1 MMYVPVEDEKPEGEV
16 PCSPQSPHSIRFTG
30 QMPENSFPS
39 LEYDLASKKWRI
51 LIFWTLVILDSF
63 AIPIILYFVLNYSTT
78 LNKKQVYYIISFTLF
93 GTLMLEYAQRAWRL
107 WMKNSTCRVVNTKRL
122 DVCFPIEVL
131 QICSNYFQ
139 FDWLHWNLTLV
150 LGVVVVEVG
159 IATSLNEPLVRLLAM
174 PLPSVFF
181 TFGLEML
188 LVELMRSFHIRA
200 RFRVSSVPKGGMLR
214 PALYTLIEDVV
225 AVDGNGGTE
234 YRERLNT
241 RYETSPEFRR
251 LMNNLT
257 YFWMVP
263 ALLFDVAVS
272 HLIFWRG
279 INEDTAYVIGWS
291 LPFAW
296 ASFWTIMTIYW
307 VRIALDEEKQN
318 WGKEGSQ
325 LIHSSI

>member
-1 MMYVPVEDEKPEGEV
+1 
-16 PCSPQSPHSIRFTG
+16 
-30 QMPENSFPS
+30 MPDSNSFPS

-51 LIFWTLVILDSF
+51 LIFWTLVIMDSF

-107 WMKNSTCRVVNTKRL
+107 WVKTSTCRVVNTKRL
-122 DVCFPIEVL
+122 D
-131 QICSNYFQ
+131 

-150 LGVVVVEVG
+150 LVVVVVEVAV
-159 IATSLNEPLVRLLAM
+159 ATSLNEPLVRLLAM

-188 LVELMRSFHIRA
+188 LVELMRSFNIRA
-200 RFRVSSVPKGGMLR
+200 PFRVSSVPKGGTLR

-225 AVDGNGGTE
+225 AVDGNGGTG

-263 ALLFDVAVS
+263 ALLLDVAVS

-296 ASFWTIMTIYW
+296 ASFWTTMTIYW
-307 VRIALDEEKQN
+307 VRIALDDEKKN

-325 LIHSSI
+325 LIRSAL